1 MERVVAR
8 KIKVL
13 FVFSLLIILG
23 FFIIPKASGSS
34 EKNFNVPIYLQT
46 SAGIEKANFESI
58 ADVLSNH
65 DFEIK
70 RVQEYVPDEECSL
83 RGTGSLEIDGVI
95 FNKVDLNLYIPLK
108 NDGLGQGTLI
118 AQRDRT
124 RFSLD
129 FEVRKILE
137 TTSEKLVFKSSGE
150 GKLNK
155 EKLNFDN
162 ITVTI
167 DKINNKTEISGSGD
181 KNFNTG
187 NLEVT
192 FIRGCSSQKIDFY
205 LITEKNE
212 LGESRTTEEIGAL
225 LEQHSELVDMFE
237 GLRNLNGQLPMVPE
251 FGFYVGA
258 LTLLSAVAIF
268 FFVRRK

>member
-155 EKLNFDN
+155 EKLNFD
-162 ITVTI
+162 
-167 DKINNKTEISGSGD
+167 K
-181 KNFNTG
+181 
-187 NLEVT
+187 
-192 FIRGCSSQKIDFY
+192 
-205 LITEKNE
+205 
-212 LGESRTTEEIGAL
+212 
-225 LEQHSELVDMFE
+225 
-237 GLRNLNGQLPMVPE
+237 
-251 FGFYVGA
+251 
-258 LTLLSAVAIF
+258 
-268 FFVRRK
+268 